1 MSTKIKVHN
10 NNPFNVGL
18 ELMDGLRGI
27 NIPKNGFMML
37 DEDEIY
43 FQHSKCQLFKKG
55 ILTIDNAEINENIGI
70 TSQNI
75 VSVSDS
81 EIEVILKSPLAKMK
95 KELATITEDHI
106 KSKVFEVAK
115 KMYADLNGSKL
126 DYIAE
131 FCNRDSE
138 DLKPIKEES
147 ANKIKLVK

>member
-1 MSTKIKVHN
+1 MSTKIKVYN

-43 FQHSKCQLFKKG
+43 FQHSKCLLFKKG
-55 ILTIDNAEINENIGI
+55 ILTIDDAEINENIGI
-70 TSQNI
+70 TPQNV
-75 VSVSDS
+75 VSLTDT
-81 EIEVILKSPLAKMK
+81 EIESILKSAITKMK
-95 KELATITEDHI
+95 KDLSTITEDHI
-106 KSKVFEVAK
+106 KSKIFEIAK
-115 KMYADLNGSKL
+115 KMYAELNGSKL

-138 DLKPIKEES
+138 DLKPVKEVVIKTKS
-147 ANKIKLVK
+147 GR